1 MKALRILGL
10 FSLALALAVGL
21 PACAKKNES
30 QVSMTDTSMT
40 SENPATMP
48 ESPPPQAPPQTTPPP
63 AATNHVGTRGTTHRT
78 GTSSNAGSATNAS
91 SRGGRTI
98 SLPTGSTF
106 DVETTTPISTKT
118 SNVGDK
124 VEAKLLQPLTSAD
137 GATIAEAGALIRG
150 EISELT
156 RASHAKSEDER
167 ASLKLAFTSLETVD
181 GEKSLSATV
190 TNSEGRMVAKSTS
203 KRDALIIGGSA
214 VAGAVA
220 GKIIGGDTKG
230 AVIGA
235 VGGAVAGTGVVMAK
249 KGYELEIP
257 AGSKITLRSEAP
269 VTVVAR

>member
-1 MKALRILGL
+1 MKAIRIPGLLG
-10 FSLALALAVGL
+10 LALALAVGL
-21 PACAKKNES
+21 SACAKKNES
-30 QVSMTDTSMT
+30 QVSMSDTTMMN
-40 SENPATMP
+40 ENPATTP
-48 ESPPPQAPPQTTPPP
+48 ENPAAEAPAQTAPPP
-63 AATNHVGTRGTTHRT
+63 AATTHVGASRSTHRT
-78 GTSSNAGSATNAS
+78 GSSSRSASATTAS
-91 SRGGRTI
+91 SRGERTI
-98 SLPTGSTF
+98 ALPTGSTF
-106 DVETTTPISTKT
+106 DVELTTPISTKT

-124 VEAKLLQPLTSAD
+124 IEAKLLQPLTSAD
-137 GATIAEAGALIRG
+137 GTTIAEQGALIRG

-167 ASLKLAFTSLETVD
+167 ASMKLAFTSLETVD

-190 TNSEGRMVAKSTS
+190 TNSEGKMVAKSTS

-235 VGGAVAGTGVVMAK
+235 VGGAVVGTGAVMAK